1 MTVCLGKLHRNAQV
15 YGIKNKEF
23 EKNVKDFQEWNRQ
36 IGEELPGLV
45 NRASKLAEQTTH
57 FNSKKRKPSNGA
69 SGLFCV
75 ALSLFTVLAGVV
87 LMTRVNMT
95 LGAIIIAVG
104 CLGLAISLYKA
115 PQFSLQNL
123 SEASQHKGGIEK

>member
-1 MTVCLGKLHRNAQV
+1 MTVCLGKLHRNVKV

-23 EKNVKDFQEWNRQ
+23 EKNIKDFQEWNRQ

-75 ALSLFTVLAGVV
+75 ALSLFTVLA
-87 LMTRVNMT
+87 RSSANDS
-95 LGAIIIAVG
+95 
-104 CLGLAISLYKA
+104 C
-115 PQFSLQNL
+115 
-123 SEASQHKGGIEK
+123 